1 MRGFR
6 SDSVRKQIKKIE
18 KHIRKIVIF
27 GSFRNMDIS
36 GMHKKIKLILKDGGN
51 LKLTIAKHRI
61 VGICWCNGITWLNQ
75 FIGSMVAK
83 DIQRLTST
91 PWSPPWILSGCER
104 SNMVTSGNHVKRNTG
119 HVDKQRQRFSCTGR
133 NLLKSCGSFTVLTI
147 LIVLVVI
154 ADDNVSDSVGD
165 DDDNDDYDYSDA
177 R

>member
-1 MRGFR
+1 
-6 SDSVRKQIKKIE
+6 
-18 KHIRKIVIF
+18 
-27 GSFRNMDIS
+27 
-36 GMHKKIKLILKDGGN
+36 MHKKIKLILKDGGN

-91 PWSPPWILSGCER
+91 PWSPLWILSGCER

-147 LIVLVVI
+147 LIDLVVI